1 MSLSVKLF
9 SIYKRAS
16 CRKFLLFQGIN
27 DEEESG
33 GKSGSKVLSEN
44 QDIDLYE
51 VHDFDIKLDID
62 IPEPEIGRSV
72 SAGLI

>member
-1 MSLSVKLF
+1 MSLSAKLF

-16 CRKFLLFQGIN
+16 CRKFILFQGIN
-27 DEEESG
+27 DEEENG
-33 GKSGSKVLSEN
+33 GKSGRKVSRKN

-51 VHDFDIKLDID
+51 VHDFDIKLDIG
-62 IPEPEIGRSV
+62 IPESEIGRSV